1 MDKIKEKIKL
11 QLLSIDCSPYSPNIF
26 LYSVRIQEITDQ
38 KKLRIW
44 TLFTQYLCCI
54 FPDLIKKMV
63 KNKCHFHK

>member
-11 QLLSIDCSPYSPNIF
+11 QLLSIDCRPYSPYIF

-44 TLFTQYLCCI
+44 TLFTQYLCSI
-54 FPDLIKKMV
+54 FPDPIKKMV
-63 KNKCHFHK
+63 KSKCHFHK